1 MSRSFQ
7 INAGQSVVASLNERT
22 IYIKVSDS
30 VNYTVYESN
39 IELKELRLSLDLED
53 AYKIIVK
60 CLEGSSGPVASKGCL
75 EGSKGCLEG
84 SKGCLEGSEGSY
96 KGDYRV
102 ITSVNSGSM
111 KMSFSA
117 RVEGFLKIN
126 FDIILKEKI
135 MSNDGQLTLSMNRI
149 EQKQTMAIETL
160 TKKCADLED
169 IITKQQQDFAEQLE
183 FLRGV
188 VNNCQIFM
196 TNIYTPQGNWCNLQS
211 TSTTTHM
218 NTISAKEITMQDHGQ
233 TIWENISVFYQLSK
247 LTITNFNAG
256 NNITNLTKFSN
267 ANLKELV
274 LNCCAHGSFTSLQ
287 GIENFP
293 NLEILTITSA
303 PGLTNVVK
311 VLTDAKHAN
320 KMLKFKHAIKTLKF
334 QGCNAVNVVELQT
347 YCQVN
352 GIFLAL
358 S

>member
-1 MSRSFQ
+1 MRSERCHTEDKNTRMSRSFQ
-7 INAGQSVVASLNERT
+7 INAGQSAIVSLNERT
-22 IYIKVSDS
+22 IYIKVSDT

-39 IELKELRLSLDLED
+39 VELKELRLSLDLED
-53 AYKIIVK
+53 AHKIIVK
-60 CLEGSSGPVASKGCL
+60 CLEGSGGAG
-75 EGSKGCLEG
+75 EGSSDYKEG
-84 SKGCLEGSEGSY
+84 Y
-96 KGDYRV
+96 KV
-102 ITSVNSGSM
+102 TTSVNTNMM

-135 MSNDGQLTLSMNRI
+135 MSNDGQLTMSMNRI
-149 EQKQTMAIETL
+149 EQKQTMAIEEL
-160 TKKCADLED
+160 TKKCADLEN
-169 IITKQQQDFAEQLE
+169 IITKQQHDFAEQLE

-196 TNIYTPQGNWCNLQS
+196 TNIYTPQGNWCDLQS

-303 PGLTNVVK
+303 PGLTDVVK

-320 KMLKFKHAIKTLKF
+320 KTLKFKHAIKTLKF
-334 QGCNAVNVVELQT
+334 QGCTAVNVVELQT

>member
-60 CLEGSSGPVASKGCL
+60 CLEGSSGPVA
-75 EGSKGCLEG
+75 SKGCLEG

-196 TNIYTPQGNWCNLQS
+196 TNIYTPHGNWCDIQS
-211 TSTTTHM
+211 TSTTTHV
-218 NTISAKEITMQDHGQ
+218 NNISAKEITMQDHGQ

-247 LTITNFNAG
+247 LTITNFNAV

-274 LNCCAHGSFTSLQ
+274 LNNVSSHHKLTSLQ

-293 NLEILTITSA
+293 NLEILTVTSA
-303 PGLTNVVK
+303 PGLKDVVK
-311 VLTDAKHAN
+311 VLSET
-320 KMLKFKHAIKTLKF
+320 KHAIKTLKF
-334 QGCNAVNVVELQT
+334 QGCTGVNVVELQT